1 MSKREEEKAVE
12 ATKKVAEQAKSV
24 ADKQEAA
31 ADTTRN
37 QATRNST
44 TISRVYKCI
53 IR

>member
-31 ADTTRN
+31 AKL
-37 QATRNST
+37 
-44 TISRVYKCI
+44 YKKSGNKKQSNNFKSL
-53 IR
+53 